1 MSRPVSLDAIRAAA
15 ARIQG
20 AVERTPFLRSRTL
33 SRLTGCEL
41 YLKFENLQ
49 FTASFKERGALNKL
63 LSLSDVER
71 KRGVIAMSAGNHAQ
85 AVAYHASRLGIPA
98 VIVMPK
104 GSPNTKIK
112 NTQVHGARVVLEGE
126 SLHEAGAHAREL
138 AKRDNLV
145 FVHPYEDRL
154 IIEGQGTVGLE
165 MLEAVPELD
174 VLVVPVGGGGLIAG
188 IASAAR
194 ALKPAIRVVGVESK
208 TYPSMH
214 QRLSGQPIKVGGDTI
229 AEGIAVKDVGDIAFG
244 IIQKEVEEVLV
255 VPEETIERAVV
266 ALIEIEKTV
275 AEGAGAAAL
284 AALLEHPQ
292 RFAGKKVGLP
302 ISGGNID
309 SRVLA
314 SVLMRGLVRDQRL
327 VRLRVTMPDVS
338 GSLAKVAQII
348 ADAGGNIVEVIHQR
362 IFGTSSVKSPEVEF
376 LIETRDRE
384 HTDALARALADK
396 GVKAILL

>member
-112 NTQVHGARVVLEGE
+112 NTQVHGARVVLEGD

-194 ALKPAIRVVGVESK
+194 ALKPGIRVVGVESK

-348 ADAGGNIVEVIHQR
+348 AEAGGNIVEVIHQR